1 MRQLGLRSDA
11 DALLAESC
19 TLRVTYFTLSDSGAS
34 DLLLVVD
41 IGETLFKIPKQIF
54 AFGAM

>member
-1 MRQLGLRSDA
+1 MGLRSDA